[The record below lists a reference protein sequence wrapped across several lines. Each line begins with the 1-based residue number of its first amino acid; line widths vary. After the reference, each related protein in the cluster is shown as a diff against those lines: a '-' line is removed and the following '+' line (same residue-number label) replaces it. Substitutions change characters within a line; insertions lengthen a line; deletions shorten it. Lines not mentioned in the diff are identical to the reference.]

1 MTKHDFH
8 TSIRRCSKFIHLKK
22 MFTKM
27 HIQNNND
34 DKKPLA
40 LGISSDIIT
49 TQIY

>member
-1 MTKHDFH
+1 MTKHDFQ
-8 TSIRRCSKFIHLKK
+8 TSIKRCGKFIHLKK

-27 HIQNNND
+27 HIQNND

-40 LGISSDIIT
+40 LGFSSDIIT